1 MGTPIQMYDGQG
13 NKTWNCMLDIYGKV
27 LAVDKGTEFDC
38 PFRFQGQ
45 YADKETGLY
54 YNRFRYY
61 NPYSGNY
68 INIDPIGLKGG
79 ALVYSYVQNTNGWID
94 FWALAPWGVG
104 SEAFNKWWE
113 TATKE
118 DIEKNIKAVKKH
130 LRGGGGMHEMFPV
143 AIAVEAK
150 RLGFTATELKVMTI
164 PTRGLKFEYGG
175 MIGLHHRS
183 SASKLFHDDLIDQLK
198 SATTK
203 EQAKNII
210 TDMHNNHVIGYNSK
224 KVTLNTH

>member
-1 MGTPIQMYDGQG
+1 
-13 NKTWNCMLDIYGKV
+13 
-27 LAVDKGTEFDC
+27 
-38 PFRFQGQ
+38 
-45 YADKETGLY
+45 
-54 YNRFRYY
+54 
-61 NPYSGNY
+61 
-68 INIDPIGLKGG
+68 
-79 ALVYSYVQNTNGWID
+79 
-94 FWALAPWGVG
+94 
-104 SEAFNKWWE
+104 
-113 TATKE
+113 
-118 DIEKNIKAVKKH
+118 
-130 LRGGGGMHEMFPV
+130 MHEMFPV